1 MRGKKADIEAPR
13 VIIYVL
19 FTTLLLIAGLI
30 FAYRFIGDIDL
41 TMNIQDYKL
50 IFEELDKLRCEWQ
63 EPKVSQWFYIGS
75 ENGYHWF
82 IHRDLPE
89 DKFYRVS
96 ISEYEIENPIIIM
109 NDQSKWVLMPWGPG
123 SDICDKKLS
132 T

>member
-1 MRGKKADIEAPR
+1 MCRLMKQTIVLILTIF
-13 VIIYVL
+13 VIASCLPNKEDVPII
-19 FTTLLLIAGLI
+19 T
-30 FAYRFIGDIDL
+30 
-41 TMNIQDYKL
+41 
-50 IFEELDKLRCEWQ
+50 FEELDKLRCEWQ
-63 EPKVSQWFYIGS
+63 EPKISQWFYIGS

-96 ISEYEIENPIIIM
+96 ISEYKIENPIIIM